1 MLILI
6 LFLGES
12 LTMRLRSQTFES
24 MLKQDIGWYD
34 RKENNTGKLAFDYG
48 NHLDPPPPHLL
59 QFRTIGWYDK
69 KVNLP

>member
-34 RKENNTGKLAFDYG
+34 RKENNTGKLAFDYS
-48 NHLDPPPPHLL
+48 NHLHPPPPPSIPNY
-59 QFRTIGWYDK
+59 IGWYDK